1 MRSYFREKVG
11 EALHFLVV
19 YIRLFARPQ
28 VGDRLRHLGSGK
40 QWERASKLAGLQ
52 PVKLLLQRGT
62 RWGWDLCDLDVVLNG
77 MLFW

>member
-11 EALHFLVV
+11 EALHFLII

-28 VGDRLRHLGSGK
+28 VGDRLRHLESEK
-40 QWERASKLAGLQ
+40 QWARASKLAGFQ
-52 PVKLLLQRGT
+52 PVMLLLQRET
-62 RWGWDLCDLDVVLNG
+62 RWGCDLCDLDVVLNG